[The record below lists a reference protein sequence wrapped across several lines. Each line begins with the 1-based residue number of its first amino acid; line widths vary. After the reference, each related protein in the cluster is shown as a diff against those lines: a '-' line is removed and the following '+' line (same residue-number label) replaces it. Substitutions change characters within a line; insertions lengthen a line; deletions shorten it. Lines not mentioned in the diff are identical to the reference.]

1 MKRKLFLA
9 IIISGFS
16 VQAIAS
22 FTDTVLTG
30 TWKGTSICQI
40 KSSPCHDEISVCH
53 ISKTGKEGIYRLIMN
68 KMVNGVEEDMGVLDF
83 TYDAAAGI
91 LTYKDEARNA
101 EWKFTIKG
109 RTIDGTAYVKGQLY
123 RIIKLTKEK

>member
-1 MKRKLFLA
+1 MKKLFLA
-9 IIISGFS
+9 IFISGFS
-16 VQAIAS
+16 FQAIAS
-22 FTDTVLTG
+22 FTDTLLTG

-53 ISKTGKEGIYRLIMN
+53 ISKTDKEGIYRLIMN

-83 TYDAAAGI
+83 TYDAVAGT
-91 LTYKDEARNA
+91 LSYKDEAHNA

-109 RTIDGTAYVKGQLY
+109 KTMDGTAIVKGQLY
-123 RIIKLTKEK
+123 RVIKLTKEK

>member
-1 MKRKLFLA
+1 MKKLFLA
-9 IIISGFS
+9 IFISGFS
-16 VQAIAS
+16 FQAIAS
-22 FTDTVLTG
+22 FTDTLLTG

-83 TYDAAAGI
+83 TYDAAAGT

-123 RIIKLTKEK
+123 RIIKLTKGK

>member
-9 IIISGFS
+9 IAISGFS

-83 TYDAAAGI
+83 TYDAAAGT

-123 RIIKLTKEK
+123 RIIKLTKGK

>member
-1 MKRKLFLA
+1 M
-9 IIISGFS
+9 
-16 VQAIAS
+16 
-22 FTDTVLTG
+22 
-30 TWKGTSICQI
+30 
-40 KSSPCHDEISVCH
+40 
-53 ISKTGKEGIYRLIMN
+53 IMN

-83 TYDAAAGI
+83 TYDASAGT

-109 RTIDGTAYVKGQLY
+109 KAMDGTAYVKGQLY